1 MGVNTELALGDRRRV
16 TFLGRGSI
24 LAALLVISLFVP
36 LLLNDEYYL
45 RILVMILIYSILA
58 LALNLATGFTGLL
71 SFCQASFAGVGAYTT
86 AILLMRHGASYPSTV
101 LASIVAAF
109 IFGVAMGIFTIRAGG
124 LYFSVI
130 TIGFA
135 EIFRIITL
143 NWTSLT
149 EGATGMVGI
158 PLPVIFSLRIKSM
171 AEFYYLA
178 LFYVV
183 FSYVSL
189 WLLVRSK
196 FGRAIQAIRDDA
208 LVGQTM
214 GINVKL
220 YSTLSFAIGAAYAGL
235 AGNFLAVFLTT
246 ISPTNFTVDESML
259 ILTMIVVGGLGSLEG
274 SFVGAAILMIA
285 TELFRPLYAYRVML
299 IGFIMLIMPIWRRGG
314 LIGVHL
320 ERRGTS

>member
-1 MGVNTELALGDRRRV
+1 MKAAIPALGANDDRSKKWFTHGPV
-16 TFLGRGSI
+16 LV
-24 LAALLVISLFVP
+24 ALLIIGLFIP
-36 LLLNDEYYL
+36 LFITDEYYL
-45 RILVMILIYSILA
+45 RILVMILVYSILA
-58 LALNLATGFTGLL
+58 LALNLVTGFTGLL

-86 AILLMRHGASYPSTV
+86 AILLIRHGASYPLTV
-101 LASIVAAF
+101 LASILSAF
-109 IFGVAMGIFTIRAGG
+109 IFGLAMGIFTIRAGG

-135 EIFRIITL
+135 EIFRIIAL

-158 PLPVIFSLRIKSM
+158 PLPVLFSFQVKTM
-171 AEFYYLA
+171 FQFYYLA
-178 LFYVV
+178 LVYAG
-183 FSYVSL
+183 FSYLSL
-189 WLLVRSK
+189 WILIRSK
-196 FGRAIQAIRDDA
+196 FGRAIKAIRDDA

-214 GINVKL
+214 GINVRF

-274 SFVGAAILMIA
+274 SFVGAAILLIA
-285 TELFRPLYAYRVML
+285 TELFRPLYAYRLLL
-299 IGFIMLIMPIWRRGG
+299 IGLIMLIMPIWKRGG
-314 LIGVHL
+314 LVGVHL
-320 ERRGTS
+320 ERKG

>member
-1 MGVNTELALGDRRRV
+1 MRGLAVKNDRARKWCTHGPV
-16 TFLGRGSI
+16 LASLLI
-24 LAALLVISLFVP
+24 LSLFVP
-36 LLLNDEYYL
+36 FFITDEYYL

-86 AILLMRHGASYPSTV
+86 AILLIRHGVSYPLTV
-101 LASIVAAF
+101 FASILSAF
-109 IFGVAMGIFTIRAGG
+109 IFGLAMGIFTIRAGG

-135 EIFRIITL
+135 EIFRIIAL

-158 PLPVIFSLRIKSM
+158 PLPVLFSIQVKTM
-171 AEFYYLA
+171 FQFYYLA
-178 LFYVV
+178 LVYAV
-183 FSYVSL
+183 FSYLSL
-189 WLLVRSK
+189 WILIRSK
-196 FGRAIQAIRDDA
+196 FGRAIKAIRDDA

-214 GINVKL
+214 GINVRF

-274 SFVGAAILMIA
+274 SFVGAAILLIA
-285 TELFRPLYAYRVML
+285 TELFRPLYAYRLLL
-299 IGFIMLIMPIWRRGG
+299 IGLIMLIMPIWKRGG
-314 LIGVHL
+314 LVGVHL
-320 ERRGTS
+320 ERKG

>member
-1 MGVNTELALGDRRRV
+1 MRGLGVKNDRARKWFTHGPVLAC
-16 TFLGRGSI
+16 
-24 LAALLVISLFVP
+24 LLIFSLFVP
-36 LLLNDEYYL
+36 LFITDDYYL

-86 AILLMRHGASYPSTV
+86 AILLIRHGASYPLTV
-101 LASIVAAF
+101 FASILSAF
-109 IFGVAMGIFTIRAGG
+109 IFGLAMGIFTIRAGG

-135 EIFRIITL
+135 EIFRIIAL

-158 PLPVIFSLRIKSM
+158 PLPVLFSFQVKTM
-171 AEFYYLA
+171 FQFYYLA
-178 LFYVV
+178 LVYAV
-183 FSYVSL
+183 FSYLSL
-189 WLLVRSK
+189 WILIRSK
-196 FGRAIQAIRDDA
+196 FGRAIKAIRDDS

-214 GINVKL
+214 GINVRF

-274 SFVGAAILMIA
+274 SFVGAAILLIA
-285 TELFRPLYAYRVML
+285 TELFRPLYAYRLLL
-299 IGFIMLIMPIWRRGG
+299 IGLIMLIMPIWKRGG
-314 LIGVHL
+314 LVGVHL
-320 ERRGTS
+320 ERKG

>member
-1 MGVNTELALGDRRRV
+1 MKAAIPALGANDDRSKKWFTHGPV
-16 TFLGRGSI
+16 LV
-24 LAALLVISLFVP
+24 ALLIIGLFIP
-36 LLLNDEYYL
+36 LFITDEYYL
-45 RILVMILIYSILA
+45 RILVMILVYSILA
-58 LALNLATGFTGLL
+58 LALNLVTGFTGLL

-86 AILLMRHGASYPSTV
+86 AILLIRHGVTYPLTV
-101 LASIVAAF
+101 FASILSAF
-109 IFGVAMGIFTIRAGG
+109 IFGLAMGIFTIRAGG

-135 EIFRIITL
+135 EIFRIIAL

-158 PLPVIFSLRIKSM
+158 PLPVLFSIQVKTM
-171 AEFYYLA
+171 FQFYYLA
-178 LFYVV
+178 LVYAG
-183 FSYVSL
+183 FSYLSL
-189 WLLVRSK
+189 WILIRSK
-196 FGRAIQAIRDDA
+196 FGRAIKAIRDDA

-214 GINVKL
+214 GINVRF

-274 SFVGAAILMIA
+274 SFVGAAILLIA
-285 TELFRPLYAYRVML
+285 TELFRPLYAYRLLL
-299 IGFIMLIMPIWRRGG
+299 IGLIMLIMPIWKRGG
-314 LIGVHL
+314 LVGVHL
-320 ERRGTS
+320 ERKG

>member
-1 MGVNTELALGDRRRV
+1 
-16 TFLGRGSI
+16 
-24 LAALLVISLFVP
+24 
-36 LLLNDEYYL
+36 
-45 RILVMILIYSILA
+45 MILIYSILA

-86 AILLMRHGASYPSTV
+86 AILLIRHGASYPLTV
-101 LASIVAAF
+101 FASILSAF
-109 IFGVAMGIFTIRAGG
+109 IFGLAMGLFTIRAGG

-135 EIFRIITL
+135 EIFRIIAL

-158 PLPVIFSLRIKSM
+158 PLPVLFSFQVKTM
-171 AEFYYLA
+171 FQFYYLA
-178 LFYVV
+178 LVYAV
-183 FSYVSL
+183 FSYLSL
-189 WLLVRSK
+189 WILIRSK
-196 FGRAIQAIRDDA
+196 FGRAIKAIRDDS

-214 GINVKL
+214 GINVRF

-274 SFVGAAILMIA
+274 SFVGAAILLIA
-285 TELFRPLYAYRVML
+285 TELFRPLYAYRLLL
-299 IGFIMLIMPIWRRGG
+299 IGLIMLIMPIWKRGG
-314 LIGVHL
+314 LVGVHL
-320 ERRGTS
+320 ERKG